1 MMKKRSEIMDMTV
14 ELAAELHGVGAMDK
28 ATLRQIEA
36 LAVPEAKQFSADEI
50 RAIREANRLSQPVFA
65 KYMNVGP
72 STVSQWEQGKKR
84 PSGSAARLLDIV
96 LRKGV
101 GAIV

>member
-1 MMKKRSEIMDMTV
+1 MKKHSEILDMTA
-14 ELAAELHGVGAMDK
+14 ELAAELQAVGAMDK
-28 ATLRQIEA
+28 ATLRDIEA
-36 LAVPEAKQFSADEI
+36 LAVPEVKRFTVEEI

-65 KYMNVGP
+65 KYMNVAA
-72 STVSQWEQGKKR
+72 STVAQWEQGKKK

-96 LRKGV
+96 LRKGI